1 VIHNKPNDASS
12 KVSKLLAHAITVFLI
27 LTVVSTDARSNEFS
41 FNAIPSSCVA
51 LHRGQK
57 CFADITL
64 SWFSPDR
71 ALLCVFR
78 NEEQDALI
86 CSSNARSEFQFR
98 YATASSERYSL
109 RDTSGNTLA
118 TVIVS
123 AAWVYRTGKRSSSSW
138 RLF

>member
-1 VIHNKPNDASS
+1 MIHNKPNDDNRKA
-12 KVSKLLAHAITVFLI
+12 SKLHSHAITFFLI
-27 LTVVSTDARSNEFS
+27 LTLVSTVARSNQFS
-41 FNAIPSSCVA
+41 FNAVPSSCVA

-78 NEEQDALI
+78 NEEQNALI
-86 CSSNARSEFQFR
+86 CSSNAKSEFQFR
-98 YATASSERYSL
+98 YATESSEKYSL

-118 TVIVS
+118 TVLVS
-123 AAWVYRTGKRSSSSW
+123 TAWVYRTGKRSSSSW